1 MSLRRLIQD
10 AYQERVRLADV
21 PDDLRASL
29 RAHERVPAFFRNL
42 EHELAR
48 VPQLRGSQI
57 TDAVYSLTDTFIAAV
72 KRAAEQ
78 RAMSD
83 AARSAIR
90 EKAESDAR
98 RDALAERLLR
108 GDPVDLEEI
117 ADG

>member
-1 MSLRRLIQD
+1 MTLRRLIQD
-10 AYQERVRLADV
+10 AYAERVRLADV
-21 PDDLRASL
+21 PDDLRTAL

-48 VPQLRGSQI
+48 VPRLTSAGI

-83 AARSAIR
+83 AARSVIR
-90 EKAESDAR
+90 DKADEADR
-98 RDALAERLLR
+98 RDKLADRLLA
-108 GDPVDLEEI
+108 GQSVDLEEI
-117 ADG
+117 VDG